1 MNIKLSEEDY
11 KEINYCFQYN
21 IIAPKDIRIKV
32 YKLCLKRTTT
42 IRSRI
47 YHVCNQKMT
56 VSSFCNLSNIFPEIT
71 QENYKKHIPKAK
83 QYARL
88 LDSLTP
94 KGWQRRIKFLNIVIK
109 NLENGKRDN

>member
-47 YHVCNQKMT
+47 YHICNQKMT
-56 VSSFCNLSNIFPEIT
+56 VSSFCNLGNIFPEIT
-71 QENYKKHIPKAK
+71 QENYKRHIPKAK

-94 KGWQRRIKFLNIVIK
+94 KGWQRRIKFLNIIIK
-109 NLENGKRDN
+109 NLENGKRGN